1 MSDQDLVKS
10 CLREICKKNGF
21 EDPASMTQ
29 RNFELI
35 SSEIEESTGVLLS
48 VSTIKRLLN
57 GDFSRIPQT
66 TTLNAIAA
74 YLGFKNWQEYKISIQ
89 KSPTGNEEKRIV
101 HPPKKYKIRVN
112 WNWIG
117 LAVIVFGIIV
127 FFGFIKR
134 SSKPASNYDKAQF
147 SASKTTN
154 NDIPNTVI
162 FKYDL
167 DKVNADSFFIQQ
179 SWDKRR
185 RVKIDKNQHV
195 FTDIYY
201 EPGYHVAKL
210 IANDSIIK
218 TVDVSIP
225 TDKWV
230 YYAKERS
237 GDNLPKYI
245 TVADKENKRLQISR
259 ENAINSLVNIEKEN
273 YYIMAYFPSR
283 FESSSD
289 NFILKCKVKVNEV
302 RNNVCPSLMCEIFCQ
317 KNFMYFKSMRRGCS
331 NEISA
336 QFSENAL
343 YGSIADL
350 SALAMDTKN
359 WQDIEFI
366 VRNKKATIKI
376 NNVERFSADYKV
388 SAGLITGLG
397 FISNGL
403 CEVEF
408 VELKEFDGKII
419 YQNNQEKEK

>member
-1 MSDQDLVKS
+1 MSDQDLVRS
-10 CLREICKKNGF
+10 CIKEICRKNGF
-21 EDPASMTQ
+21 DDPVSMTQ
-29 RNFELI
+29 RDFELI
-35 SSEIEESTGVLLS
+35 SGEIEEKTGILLS

-57 GDFSRIPQT
+57 ADFSRIPQT

-74 YLGFKNWQEYKISIQ
+74 YLGFKTWQEYKISMQAI
-89 KSPTGNEEKRIV
+89 STVNEEKKIV
-101 HPPKKYKIRVN
+101 TPLRGYNLRVN

-117 LAVIVFGIIV
+117 LAVIVFAIII

-134 SSKPASNYDKAQF
+134 SSRPVLNYDKAQF
-147 SASKTTN
+147 SAVKTTN
-154 NDIPNTVI
+154 NDIPNTVV
-162 FKYDL
+162 FKYNL

-225 TDKWV
+225 TDKWI

-245 TVADKENKRLQISR
+245 TVGEKQDKHLQISK
-259 ENAINSLVNIEKEN
+259 EDAVNSLVNIEKEN
-273 YYIMAYFPSR
+273 QYIMAYFPSK

-289 NFILKCKVKVNEV
+289 NFILKCRVKVNEI

-317 KNFMYFKSMRRGCS
+317 KNFMYFKSMPKGCS
-331 NEISA
+331 NEISV
-336 QFSENAL
+336 QFGDNAL
-343 YGSIADL
+343 NGSTADL
-350 SALAMDTKN
+350 SGLAMDVKN
-359 WQDIEFI
+359 WQNIEFI
-366 VRNKKATIKI
+366 VKNRKAVIKI
-376 NNVERFSADYKV
+376 NNIESFSADYKI

-408 VELKEFDGKII
+408 VELKDPDGKII
-419 YQNNQEKEK
+419 YQKR

>member
-1 MSDQDLVKS
+1 MSDQDLVRS
-10 CLREICKKNGF
+10 CIRDICKKNGF
-21 EDPASMTQ
+21 DDPGSMTQ
-29 RNFELI
+29 RDFELI
-35 SSEIEESTGVLLS
+35 SGEIEERTGILLS

-74 YLGFKNWQEYKISIQ
+74 YLGFKTWQEYKISMQTI
-89 KSPTGNEEKRIV
+89 STLNENKKIV
-101 HPPKKYKIRVN
+101 TPLRRYNLRVN

-117 LAVIVFGIIV
+117 LAVIVFAIII

-134 SSKPASNYDKAQF
+134 SSRKVLNYDKAQF
-147 SASKTTN
+147 SAVKTTN
-154 NDIPNTVI
+154 NDIPNTVV
-162 FKYDL
+162 FKYNL

-185 RVKIDKNQHV
+185 RVKIDKNRYV
-195 FTDIYY
+195 LTDIYY

-210 IANDSIIK
+210 IANDSVIK

-237 GDNLPKYI
+237 VDNLPKYI
-245 TVADKENKRLQISR
+245 TVAKKQDKHLQISK
-259 ENAINSLVNIEKEN
+259 EDAENSLVNIEKEN
-273 YYIMAYFPSR
+273 QYIMAYFPSK

-289 NFILKCKVKVNEV
+289 NFILKCRVKVNEI

-317 KNFMYFKSMRRGCS
+317 KNFMYFKSMPKGCS
-331 NEISA
+331 NEISV
-336 QFSENAL
+336 QFGDNAL
-343 YGSIADL
+343 NGLTADL
-350 SALAMDTKN
+350 SGLAMDVKD
-359 WQDIEFI
+359 WQNIEFI
-366 VRNKKATIKI
+366 VKNKKAVIKI
-376 NNVERFSADYKV
+376 NNLESFSADYKV
-388 SAGLITGLG
+388 SAGFITGLG

-408 VELKEFDGKII
+408 VELKDLDGKVI
-419 YQNNQEKEK
+419 YQKR

>member
-21 EDPASMTQ
+21 DDPASMTQ

-35 SSEIEESTGVLLS
+35 STEIEESTGVLLS

-74 YLGFKNWQEYKISIQ
+74 YLGFKNWQEYKISLQ
-89 KSPTGNEEKRIV
+89 KLPTGNEEKKLV
-101 HPPKKYKIRVN
+101 HPLKKYKIRIN
-112 WNWIG
+112 RNWIG

-127 FFGFIKR
+127 FFGFVKR

-230 YYAKERS
+230 YYAIERS
-237 GDNLPKYI
+237 GDKP
-245 TVADKENKRLQISR
+245 A
-259 ENAINSLVNIEKEN
+259 
-273 YYIMAYFPSR
+273 
-283 FESSSD
+283 
-289 NFILKCKVKVNEV
+289 
-302 RNNVCPSLMCEIFCQ
+302 EIHYSC
-317 KNFMYFKSMRRGCS
+317 R
-331 NEISA
+331 
-336 QFSENAL
+336 
-343 YGSIADL
+343 
-350 SALAMDTKN
+350 
-359 WQDIEFI
+359 
-366 VRNKKATIKI
+366 
-376 NNVERFSADYKV
+376 
-388 SAGLITGLG
+388 
-397 FISNGL
+397 
-403 CEVEF
+403 
-408 VELKEFDGKII
+408 
-419 YQNNQEKEK
+419 